1 MMSQYTLTDRG
12 WRCPL
17 SRISTP
23 NCVSSPQR
31 ETLSTMK
38 ATAGVVLE
46 CSRRRGAIHA
56 SMDRTLQGLTGNG

>member
-1 MMSQYTLTDRG
+1 MMSQYTLTDWG

-17 SRISTP
+17 FHISTS
-23 NCVSSPQR
+23 NGVSSSQC

-38 ATAGVVLE
+38 ATAGVVLK
-46 CSRRRGAIHA
+46 CSQRRGAIHA